1 MFRFRLG
8 SVPVHVHMSHLLFS
22 AVLAYNSLPVPGRH
36 SGAGWLGDQLAD
48 PSSPGHMGAV
58 ATYVL
63 SWMFIVFVSVLVH
76 ELGHAVA
83 FRFFGYQPSVDLVFM
98 GGVTRPNTDAP
109 LPWHKDVVSSFAGPL
124 AGLTLG
130 VLCWAVLLQVK
141 GRSEVA
147 DFFLGNFFF
156 ANMVWAVLNL
166 LPVPPLD
173 GGHISTALATR
184 MFGRRGFIV
193 SHVLA
198 LGLCVGVVLLSIKS
212 GALFMG
218 VLFAMFGFQAFR
230 VLTDVMRARNEAK
243 EEEGPK
249 AQALREAQ
257 QALREDRLDDAW
269 RLGNQLLETEGIS
282 PGLISRAHYL
292 LGWVALKQGHGR
304 PALDHFSQVQ
314 GQPVEMHAVA
324 AAFSLVG
331 DDARAVGYWKQAWG
345 ESQDR
350 TVMHEYAGALIRL
363 GQVNEALRLPGV
375 DPAAAFRCA
384 ERALFIR
391 GAYSEAA
398 AVSEAALRHVPDP
411 GIAYD
416 AACAFARAGN
426 VAEAVRLLQRAEAL
440 GFRDAAYAASDEDLS
455 HLHGHPAFE
464 EWLARLRPAASP

>member
-8 SVPVHVHMSHLLFS
+8 SVPVHIHTSHLLFS
-22 AVLAYNSLPVPGRH
+22 AVFAYQSLPVPGRH

-48 PSSPGHMGAV
+48 RAAPGHMGAV
-58 ATYVL
+58 AAYVL
-63 SWMFIVFVSVLVH
+63 AWMFIIFVSVLVH
-76 ELGHAVA
+76 EMGHAVA

-130 VLCWAVLLQVK
+130 VLCWAVLMQVR
-141 GRSEVA
+141 GRSEIA

-198 LGLCVGVVLLSIKS
+198 LGLCVGLVLLSIKT

-218 VLFAMFGFQAFR
+218 ILFAMFGYQSFR
-230 VLTDVMRARNEAK
+230 VLADVMRARSEAQ
-243 EEEGPK
+243 EEQGPL
-249 AQALREAQ
+249 AQGLREAQ

-269 RLGNQLLETEGIS
+269 RLGNRVLETEGLS
-282 PGLISRAHYL
+282 AGLTSRTHYL

-375 DPAAAFRCA
+375 DPASAFRCA

-398 AVSEAALRHVPDP
+398 AVGEAALKHAPDP

-426 VAEAVRLLQRAEAL
+426 VTDSVRLLQRAEEL
-440 GFRDAAYAASDEDLS
+440 GFQDAAYAASDEDLA

-464 EWLARLRPAASP
+464 AWLARLRPAAST

>member
-22 AVLAYNSLPVPGRH
+22 AVLAYNSLPVPGR
-36 SGAGWLGDQLAD
+36 SSSAGWLGDRLTD
-48 PSSPGHMGAV
+48 PDSAGYAGAV
-58 ATYVL
+58 AAYVL

-98 GGVTRPNTDAP
+98 GGVTRPNTDSP

-130 VLCWAVLLQVK
+130 VLCWLVLMQVR
-141 GRSEVA
+141 GRSEMA
-147 DFFLGNFFF
+147 DFFLNNFFF

-230 VLTDVMRARNEAK
+230 VLADVMRARSEDKEA
-243 EEEGPK
+243 EGPR
-249 AQALREAQ
+249 AQGLREAQ

-269 RLGNQLLETEGIS
+269 RLGQKLLEGEGLS
-282 PGLISRAHYL
+282 ASLTSRTHYL
-292 LGWVALKQGHGR
+292 LGWVALKQGQGR

-363 GQVNEALRLPGV
+363 GQVQEALRLPGV

-398 AVSEAALRHVPDP
+398 AVGEAALQHAKDP

-426 VAEAVRLLQRAEAL
+426 ATDAVRLLQRAQTL
-440 GFRDAAYAASDEDLS
+440 GFKDADYAASDEDLAP
-455 HLHGHPAFE
+455 LHGQPAFE
-464 EWLARLRPAASP
+464 AWLSQLRPSAAT

>member
-8 SVPVHVHMSHLLFS
+8 SVPVHVHTSHLLFS
-22 AVLAYNSLPVPGRH
+22 AVFAYQSLPLPGRH

-48 PSSPGHMGAV
+48 ASSPGHMGAV
-58 ATYVL
+58 VSYVL
-63 SWMFIVFVSVLVH
+63 AWMFIVFVSVLVH

-98 GGVTRPNTDAP
+98 GGVTRPNTDSP

-130 VLCWAVLLQVK
+130 VLCWVVLMQVR

-147 DFFLGNFFF
+147 DFFLSNFFF

-198 LGLCVGVVLLSIKS
+198 LGLCVGLVLLSIKS

-230 VLTDVMRARNEAK
+230 VLSDVMRARNEAK
-243 EEEGPK
+243 EEEGPT

-269 RLGNQLLETEGIS
+269 RQGNRVLETEGLS
-282 PGLISRAHYL
+282 PNLTSRTHYL

-375 DPAAAFRCA
+375 DPASAFRCA

-398 AVSEAALRHVPDP
+398 AVSEAALQHVPDP

-426 VAEAVRLLQRAEAL
+426 VADAVRLLQRAEGL
-440 GFRDAAYAASDEDLS
+440 GFKDAAYAASDEDLA

-464 EWLARLRPAASP
+464 EWLARLRPAASS

>member
-8 SVPVHVHMSHLLFS
+8 SVPVHIHTSHLLFS
-22 AVLAYNSLPVPGRH
+22 AVFAYQSLPVPGRH

-48 PSSPGHMGAV
+48 RAAPGHMGAV
-58 ATYVL
+58 AAYVL
-63 SWMFIVFVSVLVH
+63 AWMFIIFVSVLVH
-76 ELGHAVA
+76 EMGHAVA
-83 FRFFGYQPSVDLVFM
+83 FRFFGYRPSVDLVFM

-130 VLCWAVLLQVK
+130 VLCWAVLMQVR

-218 VLFAMFGFQAFR
+218 ILFAMFGYQAFR
-230 VLTDVMRARNEAK
+230 VLADVMRARSEAK
-243 EEEGPK
+243 EEEGPN
-249 AQALREAQ
+249 AQGLREAQ

-269 RLGNQLLETEGIS
+269 RLGNRVLETEGLS
-282 PGLISRAHYL
+282 AGLISRTHYL

-375 DPAAAFRCA
+375 DPASAFRCA

-398 AVSEAALRHVPDP
+398 AVGEAALKHAPDP

-426 VAEAVRLLQRAEAL
+426 VTDSVRLLQRAEEL
-440 GFRDAAYAASDEDLS
+440 GFQDAAYAASDEDLA

-464 EWLARLRPAASP
+464 AWLARLRPAAST

>member
-22 AVLAYNSLPVPGRH
+22 AVLAYQSLPEPGRG
-36 SGAGWLGDQLAD
+36 SSAGWLGDRLSD
-48 PSSPGHMGAV
+48 PGSPGYAGAV
-58 ATYVL
+58 ASYVL
-63 SWMFIVFVSVLVH
+63 AWMFIVFVSVLIH

-83 FRFFGYQPSVDLVFM
+83 FRVFGYKPSVELVFL
-98 GGVTRPNTDAP
+98 GGVTRPNTDTP

-124 AGLTLG
+124 AGLALG
-130 VLCWAVLLQVK
+130 VLSWAVLMQVR
-141 GRSEVA
+141 GRSEMA

-156 ANMVWAVLNL
+156 ANMLWTVFNL

-198 LGLCVGVVLLSIKS
+198 LGLCVGLVLLGIKS
-212 GALFMG
+212 GQLFAA

-230 VLTDVMRARNEAK
+230 VLTDVLRARNEDK
-243 EEEGPK
+243 EAEGPR
-249 AQALREAQ
+249 AQGLREAQ

-269 RLGNQLLETEGIS
+269 RLGQQLLEGEGLS
-282 PGLISRAHYL
+282 AGLTSRTHYL

-363 GQVNEALRLPGV
+363 GQVPEALRLSGV

-398 AVSEAALRHVPDP
+398 EVGESALRHAPDP

-426 VAEAVRLLQRAEAL
+426 VPDAVRLLQRAQAL
-440 GFRDAAYAASDEDLS
+440 GFQDASYAASDEDLAP
-455 HLHGHPAFE
+455 LHGQPAFE
-464 EWLARLRPAASP
+464 EWLTHLRSSAVS